1 MAIGVQPLTLAW
13 EPTIPST
20 VFSARK
26 GDEYITILWVSVP
39 APGLSPNLTCTTTN
53 TSKKKSKKF
62 KLPETRNSQS
72 SEKATPT
79 PQAKNHYI
87 EATKPTITKN
97 IVGAMAPSN
106 LNVNILTTST
116 HHEMSSW
123 LMCEVSG
130 FYPED
135 IHLWWLS
142 AQSKMDPINFVTA
155 QPIRQ
160 SGDKFQIWSVLRLPV
175 ALSPSLDTYTCMVEH
190 EASQTKLNASK
201 SLEISGM
208 VDTIPNSCIRDEQTD
223 SYVDLEEENGLWPT
237 LCTFVALFL
246 LTLLYSGFVTFIKVK

>member
-1 MAIGVQPLTLAW
+1 MATGVQPWTVTW
-13 EPTIPST
+13 EPTFPSIVLSVT
-20 VFSARK
+20 NK
-26 GDEYITILWVSVP
+26 DNYITILWVSVP
-39 APGLSPNLTCTTTN
+39 ASDLNLNHICTITN

-62 KLPETRNSQS
+62 KVPETWNSQS
-72 SEKATPT
+72 SQKATPT
-79 PQAKNHYI
+79 PQAKNHST
-87 EATKPTITKN
+87 EATKPTTTKN
-97 IVGAMAPSN
+97 IVGATAPSN

-130 FYPED
+130 FYPDD

-142 AQSKMDPINFVTA
+142 AQSKMDPMTFATA

-160 SGDKFQIWSVLRLPV
+160 SGDKFQTWSVLRLPV

-201 SLEISGM
+201 SLEISGV

>member
-1 MAIGVQPLTLAW
+1 M
-13 EPTIPST
+13 
-20 VFSARK
+20 
-26 GDEYITILWVSVP
+26 P
-39 APGLSPNLTCTTTN
+39 APNLSPNLTCTITN
-53 TSKKKSKKF
+53 TSKKKSKTF

-72 SEKATPT
+72 SKKANPT

-87 EATKPTITKN
+87 EATKPTATKN

-106 LNVNILTTST
+106 LNVNILTTFT

-142 AQSKMDPINFVTA
+142 AQTKMDPINFVTA
-155 QPIRQ
+155 QPVRQ

-175 ALSPSLDTYTCMVEH
+175 ALSPSLDTYTCVVEH

>member
-1 MAIGVQPLTLAW
+1 
-13 EPTIPST
+13 
-20 VFSARK
+20 
-26 GDEYITILWVSVP
+26 
-39 APGLSPNLTCTTTN
+39 
-53 TSKKKSKKF
+53 
-62 KLPETRNSQS
+62 
-72 SEKATPT
+72 
-79 PQAKNHYI
+79 
-87 EATKPTITKN
+87 
-97 IVGAMAPSN
+97 MAPSN

-190 EASQTKLNASK
+190 EASRTKLNASR
-201 SLEISGM
+201 SLEISGKSQLGES
-208 VDTIPNSCIRDEQTD
+208 VKQAEPWVHVTDKYSCLGRRGLYCLDKRNTVLVCF
-223 SYVDLEEENGLWPT
+223 SLEDGT
-237 LCTFVALFL
+237 A
-246 LTLLYSGFVTFIKVK
+246 